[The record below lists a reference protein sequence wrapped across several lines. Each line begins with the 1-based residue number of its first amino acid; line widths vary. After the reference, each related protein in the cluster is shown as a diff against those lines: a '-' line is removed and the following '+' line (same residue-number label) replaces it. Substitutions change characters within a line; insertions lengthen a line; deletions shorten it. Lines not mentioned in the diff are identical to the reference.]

1 MLYLIFNFNQNIY
14 NKNVHVMN
22 PHGIGDVVMIVPLV
36 AEILSYNPKQLSFT
50 LKSKL
55 EAEVLNLFFPEQE
68 FKIIFLKNIY
78 EIIKLILS
86 PKKSIQK
93 SKRRSDNDKDEQD
106 IYPLW

>member
-1 MLYLIFNFNQNIY
+1 
-14 NKNVHVMN
+14 
-22 PHGIGDVVMIVPLV
+22 MIVRL
-36 AEILSYNPKQLSFT
+36 
-50 LKSKL
+50 
-55 EAEVLNLFFPEQE
+55 
-68 FKIIFLKNIY
+68 LKNIY